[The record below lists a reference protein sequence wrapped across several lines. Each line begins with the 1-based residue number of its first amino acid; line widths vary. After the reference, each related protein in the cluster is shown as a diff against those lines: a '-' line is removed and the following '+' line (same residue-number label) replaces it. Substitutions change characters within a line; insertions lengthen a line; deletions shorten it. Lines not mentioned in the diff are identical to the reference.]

1 MNRRNFLRRATAA
14 ATLSGLPAWEAFAAP
29 GDYPAHPIKYIV
41 AFTPGSANDILVRAL
56 APALSASLGQNIVV
70 ENRPGAGGTLGMGAI
85 AKAPGDGYTLG
96 LGSSGAIAINR
107 ALFKDLPYDSRTDF
121 KSVIKLASTPNLLV
135 VPATSPVRT
144 LDEFLRRHRAG
155 GLKPLY
161 SSSGNGSTQQLVA
174 VQFNRLAG
182 FEGEHVPYRGPAE
195 AVAGLAGGEVDY
207 GFVTVPSALGLVK
220 QGRLR
225 ALGITRAAPLANLPE
240 VPSLLNGAFADL
252 GRTNVW
258 FGIVVRSNTPDAIL
272 DRLHAAGTAALND
285 PAVLDKLVQLGYDPA
300 PAEPRA
306 VFQSF
311 VQDQIAFWGDLVK
324 ASGATVS

>member
-1 MNRRNFLRRATAA
+1 MNRRNFLQRATAA
-14 ATLSGLPAWEAFAAP
+14 AAFSSLPALDAFAAP
-29 GDYPAHPIKYIV
+29 GDYPAHPIKYVV

-56 APALSASLGQNIVV
+56 VPALSASLGQNIIV

-85 AKAPGDGYTLG
+85 VKAPSDGYTLG

-107 ALFKDLPYDSRTDF
+107 ALFRDLPYDSRTDF
-121 KSVIKLASTPNLLV
+121 TSVIKLASTPNLLV
-135 VPATSPVRT
+135 VPASSPIRT
-144 LDEFLRRHRAG
+144 LDEFVRKHRAG

-225 ALGITRAAPLANLPE
+225 ALGITRATPLASLPDT
-240 VPSLLNGAFADL
+240 PSLLSGPYAEL

-258 FGIVVRSNTPDAIL
+258 FGLVVRNGTPDSIL
-272 DRLHAAGTAALND
+272 DKLHAAGTAALND
-285 PAVLDKLVQLGYDPA
+285 AAVTGKLVQLGYDPA

-306 VFQSF
+306 AFHSF
-311 VQDQIAFWGDLVK
+311 VQDQISFWDDLVK